1 MFIGLMGGNIMNRLL
16 AIGFEPVGHW
26 HIDHGDL
33 NLTLERHGTQ
43 SNILYAFVCNG
54 QVMYIGKTVQKLASR
69 MQGYKTPGNSQT
81 TNIRNR
87 QNIITHLNMGE
98 AVELYA
104 MPDNGLMRYG
114 GFHLNMAAALEDDLI
129 RQMKPKWN
137 GGKVEPVRL
146 PDDSGSAN
154 SSSGEMP
161 AVTDS
166 FTIKLAQTYYKTGF
180 FNVPVAHQTHFGGNG
195 QQVELFVGDEVQPVI
210 GTINRTANRNGSP
223 RIMGGVELR
232 NSIQE
237 KWSLDDDVQ
246 VDVLSPT
253 SFRLR

>member
-1 MFIGLMGGNIMNRLL
+1 MNRLL
-16 AIGFEPVGHW
+16 QIGFEYVGHW
-26 HIDHGDL
+26 RIENSEL
-33 NLTLERHGTQ
+33 NLTLVRHGTQ
-43 SNILYAFVCNG
+43 SNILYAIVCDE
-54 QVMYIGKTVQKLASR
+54 QVMYIGKTVKKLANR

-81 TNIRNR
+81 TNIRNS
-87 QNIITHLNMGE
+87 QNIITHLNLGE
-98 AVELYA
+98 AVKIYA
-104 MPDNGLMRYG
+104 MPDNGLMSYG

-137 GGKVEPVRL
+137 RGKVEPVSL
-146 PDDSGSAN
+146 LDDSGMANSN

-161 AVTDS
+161 AVTYS
-166 FTIKLAQTYYKTGF
+166 FTIKLAQTYYKKGF
-180 FNVPVAHQTHFGGNG
+180 FNVSVAHQTHFGGNR
-195 QQVELFVGDEVQPVI
+195 QQVELFVGDGIQPVI

-223 RIMGGVELR
+223 RIIGGAVLR
-232 NSIQE
+232 NLIQA